1 MKNIIYIALGS
12 NLDDRQ
18 ANLET
23 AIESLGTGIR
33 VLKQSSIYE
42 TPPWGY
48 EEQPAFLNMVI
59 KAETRLA
66 PEELLK
72 FIKTLETDLGR
83 KATFRNG
90 PRLIDMDIL
99 FYDQSVVD
107 LPGLVIPHPHLQERG
122 FVLVPLAEIAP
133 DLIHP
138 MLRINM
144 RELLSRV
151 DRKGITLYFPR
162 STPD

>member
-12 NLDDRQ
+12 NLGDRQ
-18 ANLET
+18 ENLET
-23 AIESLGTGIR
+23 AIENLGTGIR

>member
-1 MKNIIYIALGS
+1 MKNNIYIALGS